1 MAGCA
6 GTVTSMSRFGSV
18 ITAMVTPFSADG
30 ELDHEGA
37 AELARWLVAQGN
49 DALVLSG
56 TTGEAACL
64 TDEEQIALWRTVR
77 AAVDVPLIAGSG
89 TNDTRHAAELTSAAA
104 DAGMD
109 AVLIVT
115 PYYNRPSQAGIEA
128 HFRHVCAAT
137 ELPVIVYDIPV
148 RTGRKIGSD
157 LILRMA
163 NEIPNVVG
171 LKDAAGDPGATAR
184 LIADAPD
191 GFEVFSGDDPLTLS
205 LLAVGA
211 VGVIGVATHWAAPV
225 MAQMIGAFQAGD
237 IARAQQLNARMIE
250 SYEFETGDL
259 NPNPVPTKAMLRAIA
274 QPAGPCRPPMGFG
287 PDDLEER
294 ALAVHR
300 RLYA

>member
-1 MAGCA
+1 
-6 GTVTSMSRFGSV
+6 MSRFGSV

-37 AELARWLVAQGN
+37 AELARWLVDQGN

-64 TDEEQIALWRTVR
+64 TDEEQIALWRSVR

-128 HFRHVCAAT
+128 HFRYVCAAT

-163 NEIPNVVG
+163 TEIPNVVG

-184 LIADAPD
+184 LIADAPE

-225 MAQMIGAFQAGD
+225 MAQMIQAFQAGD
-237 IARAQQLNARMIE
+237 IVRAQQLNARMIE

-259 NPNPVPTKAMLRAIA
+259 NPNPVPTKAMLRAIG

>member
-1 MAGCA
+1 
-6 GTVTSMSRFGSV
+6 MSRFGSV
-18 ITAMVTPFSADG
+18 ITAMITPFTATG

-37 AELARWLVAQGN
+37 ASLARWLVEQGN

-64 TDEEQIALWRTVR
+64 TDDEQVALWRTVR

-89 TNDTRHAAELTSAAA
+89 TNDTRHAGELTGQAAA
-104 DAGMD
+104 AGMD

-128 HFRHVCAAT
+128 HFRHVAGCT

-148 RTGRKIGSD
+148 RTGRKISSE
-157 LILRMA
+157 LIGRFA
-163 NEIPNVVG
+163 REIPNVVG
-171 LKDAAGDPGATAR
+171 LKDAAGDPGATAEV
-184 LIADAPD
+184 IAAAPA
-191 GFEVFSGDDPLTLS
+191 GFEVFSGDDSLTLP

-211 VGVIGVATHWAAPV
+211 VGVIGVATHWAAPI
-225 MAQMIGAFQAGD
+225 MRHMIAAFQSGD
-237 IARAQQLNARMIE
+237 IATARMLNARMLE
-250 SYEFETGDL
+250 SYSFETGDL
-259 NPNPVPTKAMLRAIA
+259 NPNPVPTKAMLRALG

-287 PDDLEER
+287 PEDLEAR
-294 ALAVHR
+294 ALAVHE

>member
-1 MAGCA
+1 
-6 GTVTSMSRFGSV
+6 MSRFGSV
-18 ITAMVTPFSADG
+18 ITAMVTPFTADG

-64 TDEEQIALWRTVR
+64 TDEEQIALWHTVR

-89 TNDTRHAAELTSAAA
+89 TNDTRHAAELTGAAA
-104 DAGMD
+104 GAGMD

-128 HFRHVCAAT
+128 HFQHVCAAT

-171 LKDAAGDPGATAR
+171 LKDAAGDPAATAR
-184 LIADAPD
+184 LIADAPA

-205 LLAVGA
+205 VLAVGA

-225 MAQMIGAFQAGD
+225 MVQMISAFQAGD
-237 IARAQQLNARMIE
+237 IARAQQLNALMIE
-250 SYEFETGDL
+250 SYDFETGDL
-259 NPNPVPTKAMLRAIA
+259 NPNPVPTKAMLRAIG

-287 PDDLEER
+287 PEDLEER

>member
-1 MAGCA
+1 VTHMA
-6 GTVTSMSRFGSV
+6 RFGSV
-18 ITAMVTPFSADG
+18 ITAMVTPFTADG

-37 AELARWLVAQGN
+37 AELARWLVEQGN

-64 TDEEQIALWRTVR
+64 TDEEQIALWHTVR
-77 AAVDVPLIAGSG
+77 GAVDVPLIAGSG
-89 TNDTRHAAELTSAAA
+89 TNDTRHAAELTAAA
-104 DAGMD
+104 AGAGMD

-128 HFRHVCAAT
+128 HFHHVCAAT

-148 RTGRKIGSD
+148 RSGRKISTD

-163 NEIPNVVG
+163 REIPNVVG
-171 LKDAAGDPGATAR
+171 LKDAAGDPAATAR
-184 LIADAPD
+184 VIADSPE
-191 GFEVFSGDDPLTLS
+191 GFEILSGDDTLTLP

-225 MAQMIGAFQAGD
+225 MVQMIEAFNAGD
-237 IARAQQLNARMIE
+237 RERARQLNARMIE

-259 NPNPVPTKAMLRAIA
+259 NPNPVPTKAMLRAIGR
-274 QPAGPCRPPMGFG
+274 PAGPCRPPMGFG
-287 PDDLEER
+287 PEDLEER

>member
-1 MAGCA
+1 
-6 GTVTSMSRFGSV
+6 MSRFGSV
-18 ITAMVTPFSADG
+18 ITAMVTPFTADG

-64 TDEEQIALWRTVR
+64 TDEEQIALWHTVR

-89 TNDTRHAAELTSAAA
+89 TNDTRHAAELTGAAA
-104 DAGMD
+104 GAGMD

-128 HFRHVCAAT
+128 HFQHVCAAT

-184 LIADAPD
+184 LIADAPA

-225 MAQMIGAFQAGD
+225 MAQMISAFQAGD
-237 IARAQQLNARMIE
+237 IVRAQQLNARMIE
-250 SYEFETGDL
+250 SYDFETGDL
-259 NPNPVPTKAMLRAIA
+259 NPNPVPTKAMLRAIG

-287 PDDLEER
+287 PEDLEER

>member
-6 GTVTSMSRFGSV
+6 GTVTPMSRFGSV

-77 AAVDVPLIAGSG
+77 SAVDVPLIAGSG

-128 HFRHVCAAT
+128 HFRYVCAAT

-184 LIADAPD
+184 LIVDAPD

-225 MAQMIGAFQAGD
+225 MAQMISAFQAGD
-237 IARAQQLNARMIE
+237 IVRAQQLNARMIE

-259 NPNPVPTKAMLRAIA
+259 NPNPVPTKAMLRAIG

>member
-1 MAGCA
+1 
-6 GTVTSMSRFGSV
+6 MSRFGSV

-30 ELDHEGA
+30 ELDYEGA

-64 TDEEQIALWRTVR
+64 TDEEQIALWRSVR

-128 HFRHVCAAT
+128 HFRYVCAAT

-163 NEIPNVVG
+163 TEIPNVVG

-184 LIADAPD
+184 LIADAPE

-225 MAQMIGAFQAGD
+225 MAQMIQAFQAGD
-237 IARAQQLNARMIE
+237 IVRARQLNARMIE

-259 NPNPVPTKAMLRAIA
+259 NPNPVPTKAMLRAIG

>member
-1 MAGCA
+1 
-6 GTVTSMSRFGSV
+6 MSRFGSV

-163 NEIPNVVG
+163 SEISNVVG

-191 GFEVFSGDDPLTLS
+191 GFEVLSGDDPLTLS

-259 NPNPVPTKAMLRAIA
+259 NPNPVPTKAMLRAIG

>member
-1 MAGCA
+1 MA
-6 GTVTSMSRFGSV
+6 RFGSV
-18 ITAMVTPFSADG
+18 ITAMVTPFTADG

-49 DALVLSG
+49 EALVLSG

-89 TNDTRHAAELTSAAA
+89 TNDTRHAAELTSAASG
-104 DAGMD
+104 AGMD

-128 HFRHVCAAT
+128 HFHYVCAAT
-137 ELPVIVYDIPV
+137 ELPAIMYDIPV
-148 RTGRKIGSD
+148 RTGRKIGTD
-157 LILRMA
+157 LIVRMA
-163 NEIPNVVG
+163 KEIPNVVG
-171 LKDAAGDPGATAR
+171 LKDAAGDPGATSR
-184 LIADAPD
+184 VIAETPE
-191 GFEVFSGDDPLTLS
+191 GFEVFSGDDSLTLP

-225 MAQMIGAFQAGD
+225 MTQMISAFQSGD
-237 IARAQQLNARMIE
+237 IVRAQQLNERMIE

-259 NPNPVPTKAMLRAIA
+259 NPNPVPTKAMLRAIG

-294 ALAVHR
+294 ALEVHR

>member
-1 MAGCA
+1 
-6 GTVTSMSRFGSV
+6 MSRFGSV
-18 ITAMVTPFSADG
+18 ITAMVTPFTDNG

-37 AELARWLVAQGN
+37 AALARWLVDQGN

-64 TDEEQIALWRTVR
+64 TDEEQIALWHTVR

-104 DAGMD
+104 GAGMD
-109 AVLIVT
+109 AVLVVT

-137 ELPVIVYDIPV
+137 DLPVIVYDIPV
-148 RTGRKIGSD
+148 RTGRKIGTD

-163 NEIPNVVG
+163 REIPNVVG
-171 LKDAAGDPGATAR
+171 LKDAAGDPGTTAR
-184 LIADAPD
+184 VIADAPE
-191 GFEVFSGDDPLTLS
+191 GFEVLSGDDSLTLP

-225 MAQMIGAFQAGD
+225 MAQMISAFAAGD
-237 IARAQQLNARMIE
+237 IVRARQLNARMIE

-259 NPNPVPTKAMLRAIA
+259 NPNPVPTKAMLRAIG

-287 PDDLEER
+287 PDDLEAR
-294 ALAVHR
+294 ALDVHR

>member
-1 MAGCA
+1 
-6 GTVTSMSRFGSV
+6 MSRFGSV
-18 ITAMVTPFSADG
+18 ITAMVTPFTADG

-128 HFRHVCAAT
+128 HFRYVCAAT

-225 MAQMIGAFQAGD
+225 MAQMIRAFHEGD
-237 IARAQQLNARMIE
+237 IVRAQQLNARMIE

-259 NPNPVPTKAMLRAIA
+259 NPNPVPTKAMLRAIG

>member
-1 MAGCA
+1 MA
-6 GTVTSMSRFGSV
+6 RFGSV
-18 ITAMVTPFSADG
+18 ITAMVTPFTADG
-30 ELDHEGA
+30 ELDYEGA

-77 AAVDVPLIAGSG
+77 AAVNVPLIAGSG

-104 DAGMD
+104 GAGMD

-128 HFRHVCAAT
+128 HFHYVCAAT
-137 ELPVIVYDIPV
+137 ELPAIMYDIPV
-148 RTGRKIGSD
+148 RTGRKIGTD
-157 LILRMA
+157 LIVRMA
-163 NEIPNVVG
+163 KEIPNVVG
-171 LKDAAGDPGATAR
+171 LKDAAGDPGATSR
-184 LIADAPD
+184 VIAEAPE
-191 GFEVFSGDDPLTLS
+191 GFEVFSGDDSLTLP

-225 MAQMIGAFQAGD
+225 MTQMISAFQSGD
-237 IARAQQLNARMIE
+237 IVRAQQLNERMIE

-259 NPNPVPTKAMLRAIA
+259 NPNPVPTKAMLRAIG

-294 ALAVHR
+294 ALEVHR

>member
-1 MAGCA
+1 
-6 GTVTSMSRFGSV
+6 MSRFGSV
-18 ITAMVTPFSADG
+18 ITAMITPFTADG
-30 ELDHEGA
+30 ALDHEGA
-37 AELARWLVAQGN
+37 AELARWLVSQGN

-104 DAGMD
+104 GAGMD

-128 HFRHVCAAT
+128 HFHHVCAAT

-148 RTGRKIGSD
+148 RTGRKIGTE

-163 NEIPNVVG
+163 SDIPNVVG
-171 LKDAAGDPGATAR
+171 LKDAAGDPGVTAR
-184 LIADAPD
+184 LIAAAPD
-191 GFEVFSGDDPLTLS
+191 GFEVLSGDDPLTLP

-225 MAQMIGAFQAGD
+225 MSEMISAFKAGD
-237 IARAQQLNARMIE
+237 VSRAQQLNARMIE
-250 SYEFETGDL
+250 SFEFETGDL
-259 NPNPVPTKAMLRAIA
+259 TPNPVPTKAMLRAIG

-287 PDDLEER
+287 PEDLEDR
-294 ALAVHR
+294 ALAVHH

>member
-1 MAGCA
+1 
-6 GTVTSMSRFGSV
+6 MSRFGSV
-18 ITAMVTPFSADG
+18 ITAMVTPFTADG

-64 TDEEQIALWRTVR
+64 TDEEQIALWRSVR

-128 HFRHVCAAT
+128 HFRYVCAAT

-163 NEIPNVVG
+163 TEIPNVVG

-184 LIADAPD
+184 LIADAPE

-225 MAQMIGAFQAGD
+225 MAQMIQAFQAGD
-237 IARAQQLNARMIE
+237 VVRAQQLNARMIE

-259 NPNPVPTKAMLRAIA
+259 NPNPVPTKAMLRAIG

>member
-157 LILRMA
+157 LILRMY
-163 NEIPNVVG
+163 
-171 LKDAAGDPGATAR
+171 
-184 LIADAPD
+184 
-191 GFEVFSGDDPLTLS
+191 LS
-205 LLAVGA
+205 LFANKWVRFFIAAESTRSSNIERTLV
-211 VGVIGVATHWAAPV
+211 VITNSSATSFAHC
-225 MAQMIGAFQAGD
+225 QTNRF
-237 IARAQQLNARMIE
+237 
-250 SYEFETGDL
+250 
-259 NPNPVPTKAMLRAIA
+259 AMLSRSVGNYFF
-274 QPAGPCRPPMGFG
+274 Q
-287 PDDLEER
+287 
-294 ALAVHR
+294 
-300 RLYA
+300 

>member
-1 MAGCA
+1 LARSA
-6 GTVTSMSRFGSV
+6 GTVAAMARFGSV
-18 ITAMVTPFSADG
+18 ITAMVTPFNDAG
-30 ELDHEGA
+30 EVDHVGA
-37 AELARWLVAQGN
+37 AELAQWLVSQGN
-49 DALVLSG
+49 DALVLTG

-64 TDEEQIALWRTVR
+64 TDEEQIAFWHTVR
-77 AAVDVPLIAGSG
+77 AAVDVPLVAGSG
-89 TNDTRHAAELTSAAA
+89 TNDTRHAAELTGHAAS
-104 DAGMD
+104 AGMD

-148 RTGRKIGSD
+148 RTGRKIGSE

-171 LKDAAGDPGATAR
+171 LKDAAGDPSATAEV
-184 LIADAPD
+184 IARAPE
-191 GFEVFSGDDPLTLS
+191 GFEVFSGDDGLTLP

-225 MAQMIGAFQAGD
+225 MVEMVKAFKAGQID
-237 IARAQQLNARMIE
+237 KAIELNARMIE

-259 NPNPVPTKAMLRAIA
+259 NPNPVPTKAMLRALG

-287 PDDLEER
+287 PTDLEER
-294 ALAVHR
+294 ARGVHQ

>member
-1 MAGCA
+1 
-6 GTVTSMSRFGSV
+6 MSRFGSV
-18 ITAMVTPFSADG
+18 ITAMVTPFTADG

-64 TDEEQIALWRTVR
+64 TDEEQIALWRSVR
-77 AAVDVPLIAGSG
+77 SAVDVPLIAGSG

-104 DAGMD
+104 GAGMD

-128 HFRHVCAAT
+128 HFRHVCDAT

-163 NEIPNVVG
+163 TEIPNVVG

-225 MAQMIGAFQAGD
+225 MAQMIQAFQAGD
-237 IARAQQLNARMIE
+237 VVRAQQLNARMIE

-259 NPNPVPTKAMLRAIA
+259 NPNPVPTKAMLRAIG

>member
-1 MAGCA
+1 
-6 GTVTSMSRFGSV
+6 MSRFGSV
-18 ITAMVTPFSADG
+18 ITAMVTPFTADG

-104 DAGMD
+104 GAGMD

-128 HFRHVCAAT
+128 HFRQVCAAT

-148 RTGRKIGSD
+148 RTGRKIASD

-225 MAQMIGAFQAGD
+225 MAQMIQAFQAGD

-259 NPNPVPTKAMLRAIA
+259 NPNPVPTKAMLRAIG

-294 ALAVHR
+294 ALVVHR

>member
-1 MAGCA
+1 
-6 GTVTSMSRFGSV
+6 MSRFGSV
-18 ITAMVTPFSADG
+18 ITAMVTPFTADG

-104 DAGMD
+104 GAGMD

-128 HFRHVCAAT
+128 HFRQICAAT

-148 RTGRKIGSD
+148 RTGRKIASD

-225 MAQMIGAFQAGD
+225 MAQMIQAFQAGD

-259 NPNPVPTKAMLRAIA
+259 NPNPVPTKAMLRAIG

-294 ALAVHR
+294 ALVVHR

>member
-1 MAGCA
+1 
-6 GTVTSMSRFGSV
+6 MSRFGSV
-18 ITAMVTPFSADG
+18 ITAMVTPFTADG
-30 ELDHEGA
+30 ELDYEGA

-64 TDEEQIALWRTVR
+64 TDEEQIALWRAVR
-77 AAVDVPLIAGSG
+77 AAVNVPLIAGSG

-104 DAGMD
+104 GAGMD

-128 HFRHVCAAT
+128 HFHYVCAAT
-137 ELPVIVYDIPV
+137 ELPAIMYDIPV
-148 RTGRKIGSD
+148 RTGRKIGTD
-157 LILRMA
+157 LIVRMA
-163 NEIPNVVG
+163 KEIPNVVG
-171 LKDAAGDPGATAR
+171 LKDAAGDPGATSR
-184 LIADAPD
+184 VIAEAPE
-191 GFEVFSGDDPLTLS
+191 GFEVFSGDDSLTLP

-225 MAQMIGAFQAGD
+225 MTQMISAFQSGD
-237 IARAQQLNARMIE
+237 IVRAQQLNERMIE

-259 NPNPVPTKAMLRAIA
+259 NPNPVPTKAMLRAIG

-294 ALAVHR
+294 ALEVHR

>member
-1 MAGCA
+1 MA
-6 GTVTSMSRFGSV
+6 RFGSV
-18 ITAMVTPFSADG
+18 ITAMVTPFTADG

-37 AELARWLVAQGN
+37 AELARWLVEQGN

-64 TDEEQIALWRTVR
+64 TDEEQIALWHTVR
-77 AAVDVPLIAGSG
+77 GAVDVPLIAGSG
-89 TNDTRHAAELTSAAA
+89 TNDTRHAAELTAAA
-104 DAGMD
+104 AGAGMD

-128 HFRHVCAAT
+128 HFHHVCAAT

-148 RTGRKIGSD
+148 RTGRKISTD

-163 NEIPNVVG
+163 REIPNVVG
-171 LKDAAGDPGATAR
+171 LKDAAGDPAATAR
-184 LIADAPD
+184 VIADSPE
-191 GFEVFSGDDPLTLS
+191 GFEILSGDDALTLP

-225 MAQMIGAFQAGD
+225 MVQMIEAFNAGD
-237 IARAQQLNARMIE
+237 RERARQLNARMIE

-259 NPNPVPTKAMLRAIA
+259 NPNPVPTKAMLRALGR
-274 QPAGPCRPPMGFG
+274 PAGPCRPPMGFG
-287 PDDLEER
+287 PEDLEER

>member
-1 MAGCA
+1 
-6 GTVTSMSRFGSV
+6 MSRFGSV
-18 ITAMVTPFSADG
+18 ITAMVTPFTADG

-37 AELARWLVAQGN
+37 AELARWLVVQGN

-89 TNDTRHAAELTSAAA
+89 TNDTRHAAELTSAASG
-104 DAGMD
+104 AGMD

-128 HFRHVCAAT
+128 HFQHVCAAT

-184 LIADAPD
+184 LIADAPE

-225 MAQMIGAFQAGD
+225 MSEMIAAFQAGD
-237 IARAQQLNARMIE
+237 NVRARELNARMIE

-259 NPNPVPTKAMLRAIA
+259 NPNPVPTKAMLRAIG

-287 PDDLEER
+287 PADLEER
-294 ALAVHR
+294 ALGVHR

>member
-89 TNDTRHAAELTSAAA
+89 TNDTRHAAELTSAAD

-184 LIADAPD
+184 LIAEAPD

-259 NPNPVPTKAMLRAIA
+259 NPNPVPTKAMLRAIG

>member
-1 MAGCA
+1 MA
-6 GTVTSMSRFGSV
+6 RFGSV
-18 ITAMVTPFSADG
+18 ITAMVTPFTADG

-37 AELARWLVAQGN
+37 AELARWLVEQGN

-64 TDEEQIALWRTVR
+64 TDEEQIALWHTVR
-77 AAVDVPLIAGSG
+77 GAVDVPLIAGSG
-89 TNDTRHAAELTSAAA
+89 TNDTRHAAELTAAA
-104 DAGMD
+104 AGAGMD

-128 HFRHVCAAT
+128 HFHHVCAAT

-148 RTGRKIGSD
+148 RTGRKISTD

-163 NEIPNVVG
+163 REIPNVVG

-184 LIADAPD
+184 VIADAPE
-191 GFEVFSGDDPLTLS
+191 GFEVLSGDDALTLP

-225 MAQMIGAFQAGD
+225 MVQMIEAFNAGD
-237 IARAQQLNARMIE
+237 RERARQLNARMIE

-259 NPNPVPTKAMLRAIA
+259 NPNPVPTKAMLRALGR
-274 QPAGPCRPPMGFG
+274 PAGPCRPPMGFG
-287 PDDLEER
+287 PEDLEER

>member
-1 MAGCA
+1 MARSA
-6 GTVTSMSRFGSV
+6 GTVAAMARFGSV
-18 ITAMVTPFSADG
+18 ITAMVTPFNDAG
-30 ELDHEGA
+30 EVDHVGA
-37 AELARWLVAQGN
+37 AELAQWLVSQGN
-49 DALVLSG
+49 DALVLTG

-64 TDEEQIALWRTVR
+64 TDEEQIAFWHTVR
-77 AAVDVPLIAGSG
+77 AAVDVPLVAGSG
-89 TNDTRHAAELTSAAA
+89 TNDTRHAAELTGHAAS
-104 DAGMD
+104 AGMD

-148 RTGRKIGSD
+148 RTGRKIGSE

-171 LKDAAGDPGATAR
+171 LKDAAGDPSATAEV
-184 LIADAPD
+184 IARAPE
-191 GFEVFSGDDPLTLS
+191 GFEVFSGDDGLTLP

-225 MAQMIGAFQAGD
+225 MVEMVKAFKAGQID
-237 IARAQQLNARMIE
+237 KAIELNARMIE

-259 NPNPVPTKAMLRAIA
+259 NPNPVPTKAMLRALG

-287 PDDLEER
+287 PTDLEER
-294 ALAVHR
+294 ARGVHQ

>member
-1 MAGCA
+1 
-6 GTVTSMSRFGSV
+6 MSRFGSV
-18 ITAMVTPFSADG
+18 ITAMVTPFTADG

-64 TDEEQIALWRTVR
+64 TDEEQIALWRSVR
-77 AAVDVPLIAGSG
+77 SAVDVPLIAGSG

-128 HFRHVCAAT
+128 HFRHVCEAT

-163 NEIPNVVG
+163 TEIPNVVG

-184 LIADAPD
+184 IIADAPD

-225 MAQMIGAFQAGD
+225 MAQMIQAFQAGD
-237 IARAQQLNARMIE
+237 VVRAQQLNARMIE
-250 SYEFETGDL
+250 SYDFETGDL
-259 NPNPVPTKAMLRAIA
+259 NPNPVPTKAMLRAIG

>member
-1 MAGCA
+1 MA
-6 GTVTSMSRFGSV
+6 RFGSV
-18 ITAMVTPFSADG
+18 ITAMVTPFTADG

-49 DALVLSG
+49 EALVLSG

-104 DAGMD
+104 GAGMD

-128 HFRHVCAAT
+128 HFHYVCAAT
-137 ELPVIVYDIPV
+137 ELPAIMYDIPV
-148 RTGRKIGSD
+148 RTGRKIGTD
-157 LILRMA
+157 LIVRMA
-163 NEIPNVVG
+163 KEIPNVVG
-171 LKDAAGDPGATAR
+171 LKDAAGDPGATSR
-184 LIADAPD
+184 VIAEAPE
-191 GFEVFSGDDPLTLS
+191 GFEVFSGDDSLTLP

-225 MAQMIGAFQAGD
+225 MTQMISAFQSGD
-237 IARAQQLNARMIE
+237 IARAQQLNERMIE

-259 NPNPVPTKAMLRAIA
+259 NPNPVPTKAMLRAIG

-287 PDDLEER
+287 PDDLEEH
-294 ALAVHR
+294 ALEVHR